1 MRAIR
6 TALAFTRHLVI
17 VLSFVSGFIV
27 GAIFG
32 ETFINRFAEPTA
44 LTYYL
49 AGC

>member
-1 MRAIR
+1 MRAVKKLL
-6 TALAFTRHLVI
+6 TFTGYLVI

-32 ETFINRFAEPTA
+32 ETVINRFEEPTV

-49 AGC
+49 AGR